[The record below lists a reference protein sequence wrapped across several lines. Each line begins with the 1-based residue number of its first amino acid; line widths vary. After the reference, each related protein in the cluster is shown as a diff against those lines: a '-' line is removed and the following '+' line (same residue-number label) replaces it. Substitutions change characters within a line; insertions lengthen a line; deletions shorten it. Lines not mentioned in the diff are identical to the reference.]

1 MKAKRKRL
9 MKKIKKYKDGKYQRQ
24 SQSITDLVNLARIST
39 HYYCAVAGN
48 WSTWSNWGSCDC
60 DSLKQNRTSQ
70 CGAMFGGSCVGP
82 PVGAAREIKLITE
95 IVQIIQI
102 VQVIILSKDV

>member
-1 MKAKRKRL
+1 
-9 MKKIKKYKDGKYQRQ
+9 MKKIKKYKGSKYQRQ
-24 SQSITDLVNLARIST
+24 SQLITDLVNLARIST

-48 WSTWSNWGSCDC
+48 WSTWSDWGSCDC

-82 PVGAAREIKLITE
+82 PVGAARENQTDYRNCTNN
-95 IVQIIQI
+95 
-102 VQVIILSKDV
+102 SNCPGNYSF